1 MIELTA
7 SDGASFSAYRA
18 EPADSPKGAVVVLQ
32 DVFGVTPEIRK
43 VADAFAAKGYVA
55 IAPSLF
61 DRVKPGV
68 SLGHD
73 ESGKAEGTSISAK
86 IGKEQAISD
95 IQTSVDAVKG
105 AGKVAVVGYCWG
117 GDLAYTA
124 ANKLDSIACVIG
136 YDGRETVNDYR
147 EKRKV
152 PTLLHF
158 GESDPE
164 LPLEAITQFRAWR
177 PDVSA
182 FTYPDAAQGFGCD
195 ERGNFRAEAAEKA
208 LERTLFWISQYV
220 EGQQPIL
227 LKNAGAYAQ
236 AKTEKKKKKTGG
248 DDLGLPM
255 D

>member
-18 EPADSPKGAVVVLQ
+18 EPADAPKGAVVVLQ

-43 VADAFAAKGYVA
+43 IADAFSAKVYVA

-61 DRVKPGV
+61 DRVRPGV

-73 ESGKAEGTSISAK
+73 EGGKAEGAAISLQ
-86 IGKEQAISD
+86 IGNEQAISD
-95 IQTSVDAVKG
+95 IQTAVDAVKD

-117 GDLAYTA
+117 GDLAYSA
-124 ANKLDSIACVIG
+124 ANKVNGIACVIG
-136 YDGRETVNDYR
+136 YDGSGTVADYR

-182 FTYPDAAQGFGCD
+182 FTYPDAAQGFGCN

-236 AKTEKKKKKTGG
+236 AKTEKKKKKKAD
-248 DDLGLPM
+248 DDLGPPL

>member
-18 EPADSPKGAVVVLQ
+18 EPADAPKGAVVVLQ

-43 VADAFAAKGYVA
+43 IADAFAAKGA
-55 IAPSLF
+55 TISLQ
-61 DRVKPGV
+61 
-68 SLGHD
+68 
-73 ESGKAEGTSISAK
+73 
-86 IGKEQAISD
+86 IGNEQAISD
-95 IQTSVDAVKG
+95 IQTAVDAVKD

-117 GDLAYTA
+117 GDLAYSA
-124 ANKLDSIACVIG
+124 ANKVNGIACVIG
-136 YDGRETVNDYR
+136 YDGSGTVADYR

-182 FTYPDAAQGFGCD
+182 FTYPDAAQGFGCN

-236 AKTEKKKKKTGG
+236 AKTEKKKKKKAD
-248 DDLGLPM
+248 DDLGPPL